1 MEYKTITFDA
11 NRPSPQQITEP
22 LNSVYGVA
30 VKVYKDGQPVSADL
44 SVGGT
49 ACTEGPDGAKLAE
62 LSSGNFQTMKRFG
75 VAVEGGGV
83 SQTFYLQV
91 LERDLGYFEK

>member
-1 MEYKTITFDA
+1 MKITTLEYNANQPITK
-11 NRPSPQQITEP
+11 QITEP
-22 LNSVYGVA
+22 LNSVYCVA

-49 ACTEGPDGAKLAE
+49 ACTEGPDGTKLAE

-75 VAVEGGGV
+75 VTVEGGGV

-91 LERDLGYFEK
+91 QERDLGYFEK

>member
-11 NRPSPQQITEP
+11 NRPSPRQITEP

-44 SVGGT
+44 SVGGI
-49 ACTEGPDGAKLAE
+49 AADDGPDGMKLVE
-62 LSSGNFQTMKRFG
+62 LSSGGAQGMKRLA
-75 VAVEGGGV
+75 VAAEGDGFSG
-83 SQTFYLQV
+83 QFWLQV
-91 LERDLGYFEK
+91 QERDLGYFEK